1 MAAATGLNQE
11 MICTS
16 AELVEGGSG
25 VRFTVERH
33 GVSEAAF
40 VVRFRGRAHAYL
52 NRCAHLAVELDWQQ
66 GEYFDLSG
74 LYLICATHGALY
86 SPESGHCIGGRC
98 NGKGL
103 VALDVSEHGGGV
115 FLIEEGWESVGRQ

>member
-1 MAAATGLNQE
+1 MAEPERVNRRL
-11 MICTS
+11 ICAS
-16 AELVEGGSG
+16 DQLVEGGSG

-40 VVRFRGRAHAYL
+40 AVRFRGRVYAYL
-52 NRCAHLAVELDWQQ
+52 NRCAHLAVELDWQP
-66 GEYFDLSG
+66 GEFFDLSG

-86 SPESGHCIGGRC
+86 APASGHCVGGRC

-103 VALDVSEHGGGV
+103 VAVAVAEEGGRI
-115 FLIEEGWESVGRQ
+115 FLIEEGRESVG